1 MIRRGLGLVL
11 VVLLIGCSEFDY
23 ASDRALRE
31 ASVRSG
37 TPASHVVE
45 SGDTLYQIAWA
56 YGLDFRD
63 VARWNDIDSPYVI
76 YVGQRLSLRPGGPDR
91 QARAD
96 GGGMSGSGGS
106 RGGSTAIR
114 SSAPSGP
121 VAWQWPVE
129 GQVVRRFNA
138 NALGKQGITIAA
150 EPGTTVRAAGDG
162 EVVYSGNG
170 LRGYGN
176 LVIVKHNE
184 RFLTAYGYNRTVLV
198 SEGDRVSGGD
208 AIARMGSA
216 GNHPGELHFE
226 VREQGSPV
234 NPTDYLP

>member
-1 MIRRGLGLVL
+1 
-11 VVLLIGCSEFDY
+11 
-23 ASDRALRE
+23 
-31 ASVRSG
+31 
-37 TPASHVVE
+37 
-45 SGDTLYQIAWA
+45 
-56 YGLDFRD
+56 
-63 VARWNDIDSPYVI
+63 VARWNDIAPPYVI
-76 YVGQRLSLRPGGPDR
+76 YVGQRLTLRPGDGSGPAT
-91 QARAD
+91 ARA
-96 GGGMSGSGGS
+96 GGGGGSGGAI
-106 RGGSTAIR
+106 GGSTTNR

-138 NALGKQGITIAA
+138 NALGKRGITIAA

-162 EVVYSGNG
+162 EVVCSGNG

-198 SEGDRVSGGD
+198 GEGDRVSGGD
-208 AIARMGSA
+208 AIARMGTA

-226 VREQGSPV
+226 IREQGSPV
-234 NPTDYLP
+234 NPSDYLP